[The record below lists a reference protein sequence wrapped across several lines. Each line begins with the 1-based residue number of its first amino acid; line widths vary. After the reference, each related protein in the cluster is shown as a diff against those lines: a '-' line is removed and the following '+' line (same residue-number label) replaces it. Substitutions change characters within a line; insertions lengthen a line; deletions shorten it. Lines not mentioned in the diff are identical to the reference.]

1 MTPAT
6 PSDSRALALRYDR
19 SLAADEMSVPQ
30 VVAKG
35 RGFAAERIL
44 ELARTHGVPVRQ
56 DRDLVEMLSACELGE
71 AIPEDVYAA
80 VAELLAWLYR
90 CNRSL
95 EAASGVDAST
105 SSVAPSSGDE
115 RAA

>member
-1 MTPAT
+1 MTPAR

-95 EAASGVDAST
+95 AQPTGEDGSSTDSAIAVD
-105 SSVAPSSGDE
+105 GE